1 MKSLS
6 WDTNITPGKIS
17 RPVCSYKYTSLIKT
31 LSCVERE
38 REREIQKQ
46 ISHRLA
52 RGVRLLGAS
61 PVPVTG
67 PELSSPQLTTALT
80 VNLLLLQLSENGGFQ
95 TLQAK
100 GKHLL

>member
-1 MKSLS
+1 MLS
-6 WDTNITPGKIS
+6 
-17 RPVCSYKYTSLIKT
+17 
-31 LSCVERE
+31 E